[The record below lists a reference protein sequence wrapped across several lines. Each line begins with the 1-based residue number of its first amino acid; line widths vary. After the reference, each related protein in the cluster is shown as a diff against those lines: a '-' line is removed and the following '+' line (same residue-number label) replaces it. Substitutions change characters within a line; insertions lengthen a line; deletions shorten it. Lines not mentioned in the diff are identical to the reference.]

1 MAAITAIGLGA
12 ALSLFQVP
20 VSAGDTLLVGQQF
33 VGSFGNASRIGVDA
47 SGQVYVI
54 DEDRHTIS
62 RFRNLSEQAQT
73 IGGYGWDATTFDK
86 PTAVATDG
94 LNVYVSDY
102 GNHRVI
108 RYDRNF
114 NFVSSLSTRDTSYSP
129 AQFGYPLGLAL
140 SRQGDLFVLDGENLR
155 VVQFDSRSEFK
166 RSFGTIESREGRLH
180 DPIEVTVFRDDKIT
194 VLERDRIVEFDFVGN
209 YVRSIGEGAIRNSR
223 GMCET
228 QNGFLVAA
236 NDTLMWFD
244 TDGTLRTQV
253 AASTILGE
261 YSVSPLRDVAVWK
274 DRILLL
280 SPSRVGVFRIESG
293 VR

>member
-1 MAAITAIGLGA
+1 MAAIAAISLSA
-12 ALSLFQVP
+12 ALSLFRVP
-20 VSAGDTLLVGQQF
+20 ASAGDTLLVEQQF

-54 DEDRHTIS
+54 DEGRHTIS

-73 IGGYGWDATTFDK
+73 VGGYGWDATTFDR
-86 PTAVATDG
+86 PTAVVTDG

-140 SRQGDLFVLDGENLR
+140 SRQGDLFVLDGENMR

-166 RSFGTIESREGRLH
+166 RSFGTMESQDGRLH
-180 DPIEVTVFRDDKIT
+180 NPIEITVSRDDKIT
-194 VLERDRIVEFDFVGN
+194 VLERDRIVEFDFAGN
-209 YVRSIGEGAIRNSR
+209 YVRSIGEGVIRNSG
-223 GMCET
+223 GMCVT

-236 NDTLMWFD
+236 NDTLIWFD
-244 TDGTLRTQV
+244 TVGTLRIKV
-253 AASTILGE
+253 AAATIIGE
-261 YSVSPLRDVAVWK
+261 FSAIPLRDVAVWK

-293 VR
+293 DR